1 LLFAHDLAARTVV
14 ISKAMKIVD
23 SDTRIEVK
31 DKRLRTLEADNYN
44 MDVQVVED
52 EDYSDESGVSNKYT

>member
-1 LLFAHDLAARTVV
+1 MAARTVV

>member
-1 LLFAHDLAARTVV
+1 MSV
-14 ISKAMKIVD
+14 IS
-23 SDTRIEVK
+23 
-31 DKRLRTLEADNYN
+31 EADNYN

>member
-1 LLFAHDLAARTVV
+1 
-14 ISKAMKIVD
+14 MKIVD